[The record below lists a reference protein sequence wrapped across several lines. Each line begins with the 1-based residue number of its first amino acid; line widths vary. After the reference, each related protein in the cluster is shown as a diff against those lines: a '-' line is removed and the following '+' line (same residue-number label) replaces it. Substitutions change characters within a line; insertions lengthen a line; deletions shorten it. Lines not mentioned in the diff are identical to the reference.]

1 MTVSGGLV
9 HRRTDIEQVSRGWC
23 DGSAIQIHECVNP
36 GHASL
41 DVGFRGDPCGRPE
54 GASSVCSRCMQLTR
68 MRLWAR
74 HDYRLAHACTVITI
88 APVPTDA
95 YAQSGEP
102 QDGLCAP
109 SLLHARRTDLIS
121 RHGFRVAASE
131 SISDQRA
138 FPAPARRQYP
148 KQCSTFR

>member
-74 HDYRLAHACTVITI
+74 HDYRLAQACTVITFP
-88 APVPTDA
+88 PVRVLSQVIQRMA
-95 YAQSGEP
+95 YAPLVFFMRGE
-102 QDGLCAP
+102 
-109 SLLHARRTDLIS
+109 RT
-121 RHGFRVAASE
+121 
-131 SISDQRA
+131 
-138 FPAPARRQYP
+138 
-148 KQCSTFR
+148 